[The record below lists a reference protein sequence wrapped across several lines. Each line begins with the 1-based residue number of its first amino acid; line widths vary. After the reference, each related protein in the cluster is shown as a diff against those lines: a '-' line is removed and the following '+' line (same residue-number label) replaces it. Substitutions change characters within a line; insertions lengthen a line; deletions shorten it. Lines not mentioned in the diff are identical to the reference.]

1 MPIDSKVMAARRIR
15 YVAPVYPDM
24 ARVARTE
31 GDVVLHANIGTDGTV
46 VGLQTISGN
55 PLLVRA
61 ALEAAMKWQ
70 YEPMVINSRAVQV
83 DTTLVIR
90 FVLSE
95 DQQTTS
101 NAQTVPNQT
110 GVIIRLRNGGTI
122 HADTA
127 HKIHGRVEYTI
138 GEGTYRINE
147 SSVTEI
153 LEGKDALA
161 AAVSSATPSKSATSF
176 DAPAN
181 KVTATPLKAMP
192 KIPAE
197 DPANWE
203 LYQSTEVLRE
213 ECRSGEISRRVH
225 PEFQSTSNFP
235 VSQEEANR
243 ECLAINVEME
253 SDYEQMVD
261 RGTELERK
269 MCRISSFRPL
279 YGNYLGVKFDPQDE
293 QELGRILAEFHR
305 RMDHD
310 IKSGSRDRGS
320 GVRLL
325 LDFYRLDG
333 SCGHGM
339 G

>member
-1 MPIDSKVMAARRIR
+1 M
-15 YVAPVYPDM
+15 
-24 ARVARTE
+24 
-31 GDVVLHANIGTDGTV
+31 
-46 VGLQTISGN
+46 
-55 PLLVRA
+55 
-61 ALEAAMKWQ
+61 
-70 YEPMVINSRAVQV
+70 
-83 DTTLVIR
+83 
-90 FVLSE
+90 
-95 DQQTTS
+95 
-101 NAQTVPNQT
+101 
-110 GVIIRLRNGGTI
+110 
-122 HADTA
+122 
-127 HKIHGRVEYTI
+127 
-138 GEGTYRINE
+138 
-147 SSVTEI
+147 
-153 LEGKDALA
+153 
-161 AAVSSATPSKSATSF
+161 
-176 DAPAN
+176 
-181 KVTATPLKAMP
+181 
-192 KIPAE
+192 
-197 DPANWE
+197 
-203 LYQSTEVLRE
+203 
-213 ECRSGEISRRVH
+213 
-225 PEFQSTSNFP
+225 
-235 VSQEEANR
+235 SQEEANR